1 MAEKVTVTEFEY
13 VDKAFGLNI
22 DETFENIDPTY
33 MPARLKTFIE
43 QGRNKRIY
51 IEGIEKLGAKAFM
64 AMIEKRSTE
73 KRMVPTPLIAIH
85 RETGTTTDQFD
96 HYDKI
101 IQYAAIAEAFHA
113 QILPKTFS
121 YTIKIIGRKEHRDLL
136 ETMTVLIDA
145 RLRNGNDV
153 IYAPHIAR
161 WNDSE
166 GAPQK
171 KEINNYIQFSKTDID
186 NPAWT
191 PTFEG
196 GYMTLEKGQEVLTH
210 AIVSSIITPSIID
223 FNFLGVESL

>member
-13 VDKAFGLNI
+13 LDKAFGLNI
-22 DETFENIDPTY
+22 DQTFEDTDPTY
-33 MPARLKTFIE
+33 MPARLKRFIE

-51 IEGIEKLGAKAFM
+51 IEGVEKLGAKGFM
-64 AMIEKRSTE
+64 TMIEKRSVE
-73 KRMVPTPLIAIH
+73 KKHVPLPLIAIH

-121 YTIKIIGRKEHRDLL
+121 YTIKIIGNKEQRDLL
-136 ETMTVLIDA
+136 ETMTILIDA

-153 IYAPHIAR
+153 IYFPHIAR
-161 WNDSE
+161 WDDNE
-166 GAPQK
+166 GDPQQ
-171 KEINNYIQFSKTDID
+171 KEIKNYIQFSKTDID

-196 GYMTLEKGQEVLTH
+196 NYMTLEKGQEVLTH
-210 AIVSSIITPSIID
+210 AMISSIITPSIID